1 MWQPV
6 LMINGFLI
14 AIIGL
19 SMLVPAAYD
28 VAFSNL
34 KWSPFLTAALIAVF
48 SGLALFLGNR
58 MKINKITL
66 KQGFLITV
74 VGWVSVCC
82 FATIPFMLYGAC
94 DSLADAFFET
104 ISGLT
109 TTGGTIFADVE
120 KLPKS
125 ILLWRSILNAVGGL
139 GIVIFAVAML
149 PFLGIGGMQIF
160 QRENSDMNEKFMP
173 KFSYIAKRIVIVQVI
188 LIFVC
193 FLCLCW
199 AGMGKFDALNHAMAT
214 IATGGLSTK
223 NASIGYFDSVSIE
236 MIVSLFMILGSLP
249 MTFYIV
255 LWQRKD
261 WKEFG
266 TSQIWAFL
274 KILVIYILATSV
286 YLTYIGVYDWWRAVR
301 YSSFNIISVVT
312 TTGFVSTDYNLWGS
326 WVVIPFMIFAM
337 TGGCTGSTSGSI
349 KILRWQVL
357 FAYIKRAFVVSTE
370 PNRVVPLKVGNNPT
384 DMSVVSS
391 VFVLFAG
398 FILSIAFMSCLVTLD
413 GYDLEI
419 ALSSVVACISNSGP
433 GAGSL
438 IGPAGNYGSLSDF
451 TKWVLSI
458 TMLLGRLEVITVV
471 TVLTKSFWTKN

>member
-125 ILLWRSILNAVGGL
+125 ILLWRSILNAVGGF

-160 QRENSDMNEKFMP
+160 QRENSDVNEKFMP
-173 KFSYIAKRIVIVQVI
+173 KFSYIAKRIVIAQVI

-214 IATGGLSTK
+214 ISTGGLSTK
-223 NASIGYFDSVSIE
+223 NASVGYFNSVSIE
-236 MIVSLFMILGSLP
+236 MIIMLFMILGSLP

-301 YSSFNIISVVT
+301 FASFNIVFNHDP
-312 TTGFVSTDYNLWGS
+312 GCFPAYNVLS
-326 WVVIPFMIFAM
+326 REIDIQTLPPFFYS
-337 TGGCTGSTSGSI
+337 CF
-349 KILRWQVL
+349 K
-357 FAYIKRAFVVSTE
+357 
-370 PNRVVPLKVGNNPT
+370 
-384 DMSVVSS
+384 S
-391 VFVLFAG
+391 VFVVADTCVVYYDIKMVPFFHNLTDAG
-398 FILSIAFMSCLVTLD
+398 SHLVFFCDIGNDIESFLTFFFDNLNCFSRSGPRKNRD
-413 GYDLEI
+413 
-419 ALSSVVACISNSGP
+419 VRSGP
-433 GAGSL
+433 GQ
-438 IGPAGNYGSLSDF
+438 F
-451 TKWVLSI
+451 TADDLPDAAACSCH
-458 TMLLGRLEVITVV
+458 
-471 TVLTKSFWTKN
+471 KSHFTFKRKHIL